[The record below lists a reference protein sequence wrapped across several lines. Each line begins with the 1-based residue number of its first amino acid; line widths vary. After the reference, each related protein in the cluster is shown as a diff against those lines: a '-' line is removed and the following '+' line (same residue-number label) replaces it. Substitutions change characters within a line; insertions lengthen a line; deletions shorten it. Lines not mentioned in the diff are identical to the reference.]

1 MDKDLKGIK
10 EFWEGKAKEHGISH
24 KSSWE
29 DYYCM
34 QLEIETINKFLVEN
48 ETILDIGCGNGMG
61 TIELAS
67 RKAIEIKGI
76 DYSEDMIRA
85 AQKLLSEKKSIIK
98 GKISFSIGDILN
110 LTEEK
115 NHYDKVVTRRVVI
128 NLGTFENQIKAAME
142 VYRILKPKGIF
153 LMSEA
158 TIDGLKRINALRKE
172 FGLDELKQPWHN
184 LYIDENAF
192 IKEVSDIFKV
202 VDILNFSS
210 TYYIGSRVIQPFA
223 KKIMSQSP
231 DYLSEIN
238 RLFMQ
243 LPSYGD
249 YGIQKL
255 FIFRKI

>member
-1 MDKDLKGIK
+1 MKNDLKGIK

-29 DYYCM
+29 DYFCM
-34 QLEIETINKFLVEN
+34 QLEIDTIDKFLN
-48 ETILDIGCGNGMG
+48 EDDEILDIGCGNGHA
-61 TIELAS
+61 TLEFAS
-67 RKAIEIKGI
+67 RKKIKIKGI
-76 DYSEDMIRA
+76 DYSEEMIKSA
-85 AQKLLSEKKSIIK
+85 KKLLSMDSGILK
-98 GKISFSIGDILN
+98 GEVSFAVGDALN
-110 LTEEK
+110 LKETAGS
-115 NHYDKVVTRRVVI
+115 YTKVITRRVVI
-128 NLGTFENQIKAAME
+128 NLGNFENQIKTARG
-142 VYRILKPKGIF
+142 VYDVLEPNGIF

-172 FGLDELKQPWHN
+172 FGLEELKQPWHN

-223 KKIMSQSP
+223 KKITSQSP

-238 RLFMQ
+238 RLFTQ